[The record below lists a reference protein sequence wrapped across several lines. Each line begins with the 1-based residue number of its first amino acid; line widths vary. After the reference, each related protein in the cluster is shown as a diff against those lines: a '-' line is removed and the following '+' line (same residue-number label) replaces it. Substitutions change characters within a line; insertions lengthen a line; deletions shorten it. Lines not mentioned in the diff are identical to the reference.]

1 MINTNPTS
9 PNPAPLTLQMEV
21 SAVTFHAP
29 DSGYSVL
36 RCLCDS
42 AAITAVGTFTSI
54 RPGMH
59 ILASGSW
66 MSHPRFGRQF
76 KVSSWREEIPM
87 TNSGIRKY
95 LASKSVFGIG
105 PVLADRLV
113 DTFGEATIDVIE
125 NHPER
130 LAEVPGVGKKKIE
143 AICCHWQENKAVRDI
158 IVFLKDHN
166 VTDGLANKIYKQ
178 YGAKS
183 IDILKE
189 NPYRIANDIWGV
201 GFRIADQLALNLGVD
216 RHSPFRLRA
225 GLRFALEEAQRNGH
239 MFLPEEDLVR
249 NARRLMDLADGVD
262 DSSDIAVE
270 LDSLAESKALLRLI
284 GGEVYLPYLYE
295 AETAAASSLAS
306 LVLRGGLITD
316 SPDIDAIERASG
328 LTLATEQRN
337 AVAIALTHPV
347 SILTG
352 GPGTGKTTT
361 VRAIIT
367 GLLMRRERVL
377 LASPTGKA
385 AKRMEEATGRPAMTI
400 HRLLEYSPGEGGFQR
415 NEENPLDAEALIVD
429 ESSMLDSVLLNSLL
443 KAVPDHMRVIFVGD
457 ADQLPS
463 VGPGSCLRE
472 MIASARIPTVRLT
485 TIFRQAAGSDII
497 KGAHAVNA
505 GRMPNLAGEND
516 LQFVRRDP
524 EDIADTVVDIIRRAM
539 DAGTP
544 LSDIQVLSP
553 MKADTA
559 GTEALNAVIQ
569 AAVNPDGEVVMKS
582 LREFRVGDRVINIKN
597 DYTNEV
603 FNGDQG
609 VIVGGDPETGS
620 VTVRYGEKTVTY
632 DAADTDCLLHSW
644 AITVHRSQ
652 GSEFPCAIVVMST
665 SHWIMMQRTLFYT
678 ALTRASGRCFIVG
691 STAAMAQAVNNNA
704 VRRRYTMLGDLVR
717 EYIDNPR

>member
-1 MINTNPTS
+1 M
-9 PNPAPLTLQMEV
+9 L
-21 SAVTFHAP
+21 
-29 DSGYSVL
+29 
-36 RCLCDS
+36 
-42 AAITAVGTFTSI
+42 
-54 RPGMH
+54 
-59 ILASGSW
+59 
-66 MSHPRFGRQF
+66 
-76 KVSSWREEIPM
+76 
-87 TNSGIRKY
+87 
-95 LASKSVFGIG
+95 
-105 PVLADRLV
+105 
-113 DTFGEATIDVIE
+113 
-125 NHPER
+125 
-130 LAEVPGVGKKKIE
+130 
-143 AICCHWQENKAVRDI
+143 
-158 IVFLKDHN
+158 
-166 VTDGLANKIYKQ
+166 
-178 YGAKS
+178 
-183 IDILKE
+183 
-189 NPYRIANDIWGV
+189 
-201 GFRIADQLALNLGVD
+201 
-216 RHSPFRLRA
+216 
-225 GLRFALEEAQRNGH
+225 
-239 MFLPEEDLVR
+239 
-249 NARRLMDLADGVD
+249 
-262 DSSDIAVE
+262 
-270 LDSLAESKALLRLI
+270 
-284 GGEVYLPYLYE
+284 
-295 AETAAASSLAS
+295 
-306 LVLRGGLITD
+306 
-316 SPDIDAIERASG
+316 
-328 LTLATEQRN
+328 
-337 AVAIALTHPV
+337 
-347 SILTG
+347 
-352 GPGTGKTTT
+352 
-361 VRAIIT
+361 
-367 GLLMRRERVL
+367 RERVL

-620 VTVRYGEKTVTY
+620 VTVRYGEQTVTY